1 MICKLGGKN
10 SFAPCYLV
18 ALITEKQLEIYTC
31 YRRLGIRVKIQQ
43 RRISLLLS
51 LVGRGRKKLEYLKM
65 LSLFKGQIKA
75 LHCSFMST
83 INMALMGMMNW

>member
-18 ALITEKQLEIYTC
+18 ALITEKQLEIHSC

-43 RRISLLLS
+43 HRISLLLS
-51 LVGRGRKKLEYLKM
+51 LVGRGRKKIGIFE
-65 LSLFKGQIKA
+65 
-75 LHCSFMST
+75 
-83 INMALMGMMNW
+83 NVEPV